1 MMNFRDFITESVEDH
16 KHGTYISVK
25 PDKLSKDALRNWAIT
40 NKIPNPLESKDLH
53 CTVIYSRKG
62 IPEAKHYDMEL
73 PINAKTSGLKIFKQ
87 QNGKNCVVVTIKS
100 EDLSTHHDTIM
111 DKYGATYDFDSYIPH
126 ITLSYD
132 IGDLDIKK
140 YKFPVMDIVFDDY
153 EFTKL
158 DEPSK

>member
-1 MMNFRDFITESVEDH
+1 MNFKDFIIEDKDAH
-16 KHGTYISVK
+16 KNGTYISVK
-25 PDKLSKDALRNWAIT
+25 PDKQSKDALRDWAVT
-40 NKIPNPLESKDLH
+40 NKIPNPLDVKDMH

-87 QNGKNCVVVTIKS
+87 QNGKNCLVTVVKS
-100 EDLSTHHDTIM
+100 KDLSAHHETIM
-111 DKYGATYDFDSYIPH
+111 DKYGATYDFDTYIPH

-132 IGDLDIKK
+132 IGDLDLKN
-140 YKFPVMDIVFDDY
+140 YKLPVMDIIFDDY

-158 DEPSK
+158 DEPGK